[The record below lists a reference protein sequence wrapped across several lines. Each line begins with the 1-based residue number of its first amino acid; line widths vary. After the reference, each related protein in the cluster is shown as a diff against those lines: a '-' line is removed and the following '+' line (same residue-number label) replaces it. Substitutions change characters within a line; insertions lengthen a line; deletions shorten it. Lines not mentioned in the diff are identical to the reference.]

1 VTATATTAFPILGAA
16 AVEQQPLI
24 VSLHDV
30 APATRSACER
40 MLTDLARHHVRTCS
54 LLVVPNYHH
63 NGPSLDDREFVQWL
77 RDLESAGNEVVIH
90 GYFHDRPHRGNES
103 VRVKLITERYTNAEG
118 EFYDL
123 GYEEAF
129 NRITRARDEFKSAG
143 LTPRG
148 FIAPAWLL
156 SEEAERAAADAEME
170 YTTRLTNVR
179 DLRTR
184 ETFRARSLVYS
195 TRSGWRRATSL
206 AWNAALARVLWHA
219 PLVRV
224 GLHPP
229 DVQHTAI
236 WDQIVHLLDQ
246 LTDTRTPTTY
256 RDWIAEQRIATT
268 R

>member
-1 VTATATTAFPILGAA
+1 
-16 AVEQQPLI
+16 
-24 VSLHDV
+24 
-30 APATRSACER
+30 
-40 MLTDLARHHVRTCS
+40 
-54 LLVVPNYHH
+54 
-63 NGPSLDDREFVQWL
+63 
-77 RDLESAGNEVVIH
+77 
-90 GYFHDRPHRGNES
+90 
-103 VRVKLITERYTNAEG
+103 
-118 EFYDL
+118 
-123 GYEEAF
+123 
-129 NRITRARDEFKSAG
+129 
-143 LTPRG
+143 
-148 FIAPAWLL
+148 
-156 SEEAERAAADAEME
+156 
-170 YTTRLTNVR
+170 
-179 DLRTR
+179 
-184 ETFRARSLVYS
+184 FRARSLVYS